1 MVLFPAVFDWKLEPL
16 SVSSLGVCIEQT
28 PCQSMLT
35 IKIK

>member
-28 PCQSMLT
+28 PGQPMLT
-35 IKIK
+35 TKIR